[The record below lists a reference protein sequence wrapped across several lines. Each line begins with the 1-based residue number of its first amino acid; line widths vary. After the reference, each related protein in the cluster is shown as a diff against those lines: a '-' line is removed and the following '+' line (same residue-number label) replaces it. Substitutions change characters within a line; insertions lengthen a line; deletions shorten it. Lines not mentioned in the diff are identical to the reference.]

1 MRRYNFA
8 CAQSIGHRIPAN
20 HRVLV
25 FLIGWL
31 WAEKYPKFSHPLNQF
46 QLFDL
51 SAHRCSAVLTYFFHT
66 ETKEITWYKSYGNH
80 QPKAFLRFSFL
91 PPVFFFFFFYRDV
104 PALVDHFNPVK
115 VIFIS
120 GNVFSTMKNMGEGG
134 GRAPPAAPPGRSL
147 MSDDNIR
154 LENCPQN
161 FSWLP
166 KLHFAISRGY
176 STRTVRTSWG
186 THNNATERLK
196 KVEMTNCFRLT
207 HQVWNKEFTAEL
219 M

>member
-1 MRRYNFA
+1 MT
-8 CAQSIGHRIPAN
+8 
-20 HRVLV
+20 
-25 FLIGWL
+25 
-31 WAEKYPKFSHPLNQF
+31 
-46 QLFDL
+46 L
-51 SAHRCSAVLTYFFHT
+51 SRKISQV
-66 ETKEITWYKSYGNH
+66 
-80 QPKAFLRFSFL
+80 L
-91 PPVFFFFFFYRDV
+91 PPLESVPIVWSFCASMFCSFNLFLSHWDERDHVIQIVWQSSNESFPTIFFPSSCFLFLFLLSQCASFSRPRD
-104 PALVDHFNPVK
+104 FNPVK

-134 GRAPPAAPPGRSL
+134 DRAPPVVPPGRSL

-176 STRTVRTSWG
+176 STRTVRTSWR

-196 KVEMTNCFRLT
+196 KMEMTNCFRLT